1 MQEICKLVPLYFDS
15 YLTVQMK
22 VKVDN
27 FKK

>member
-1 MQEICKLVPLYFDS
+1 MQEICKSVPLYFDS
-15 YLTVQMK
+15 YLTAQMK